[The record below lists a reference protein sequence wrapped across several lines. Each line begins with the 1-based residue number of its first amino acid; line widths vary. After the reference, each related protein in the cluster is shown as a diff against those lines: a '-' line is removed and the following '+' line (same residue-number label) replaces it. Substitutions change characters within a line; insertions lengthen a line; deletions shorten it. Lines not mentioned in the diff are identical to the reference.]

1 MPDERRPL
9 RLAARSGPPLL
20 LLALFVT
27 LLLASAGARQA
38 GEAEARDAAR
48 PAITIFLVRHAE
60 KAVDG
65 SSDPGLLR
73 AGEERAEALAHALGA
88 ARVTHLYSTDY
99 RRTVET
105 LTPLAARTGLAVAR
119 YDPSALPRLVD
130 ELRGLEPGSVA
141 VVAGHSNTTPVLYEA
156 LGGRNAADLDAKTK
170 GAMLPEEAYDRL
182 YEVVLLRD
190 EREEATRCVAALEL
204 RYGDE

>member
-1 MPDERRPL
+1 MSDERRPSS
-9 RLAARSGPPLL
+9 LAARSGPPLL

-38 GEAEARDAAR
+38 EEAEEAAR

-60 KAVDG
+60 KAADG
-65 SSDPGLLR
+65 SSDPGLLP
-73 AGEERAEALAHALGA
+73 AGEERAAALAHALGA

-99 RRTVET
+99 RRAVET
-105 LTPLAARTGLAVAR
+105 LAPLAARTGLAVTR
-119 YDPSALPRLVD
+119 YDPAALPRLVD
-130 ELRGLEPGSVA
+130 DLRALEPGSVA

-156 LGGRNAADLDAKTK
+156 LGGTDAVDLVATTR
-170 GAMLPEEAYDRL
+170 GAMLPEEVYDRL
-182 YEVVLLRD
+182 YEVVLVRD
-190 EREEATRCVAALEL
+190 ERGETTRCVAALEL